1 MSKFLRIYRPKVSE
15 SSATFINLR
24 YDDTYHQF
32 ATEPETSGR
41 PHQLSA
47 LGFPRSLAA
56 LVTIS
61 VRLIVSKG
69 NHERESLL

>member
-32 ATEPETSGR
+32 ATEPETSGSAPAFGTR
-41 PHQLSA
+41 LSEIV
-47 LGFPRSLAA
+47 G
-56 LVTIS
+56 S
-61 VRLIVSKG
+61 VSYDICKADSF
-69 NHERESLL
+69 